1 MVLSPS
7 LSTLAEP
14 NQNLKG
20 QGPECLCDAV
30 HNSKPPRKQNGCGEK
45 TVGSGRTKR
54 KIQDSKLICDVS
66 GGEKHHGKIKPGK
79 RDGDREPTGH
89 SRAPLFRTVR
99 QDLPMSE

>member
-1 MVLSPS
+1 MVLSLS

-66 GGEKHHGKIKPGK
+66 GGEKHHGKKSSQVKGM
-79 RDGDREPTGH
+79 GTGSQQDTPVLLYSGRSDKI
-89 SRAPLFRTVR
+89 SR
-99 QDLPMSE
+99 

>member
-1 MVLSPS
+1 MVLSLS

-20 QGPECLCDAV
+20 EGPECLCDAV
-30 HNSKPPRKQNGCGEK
+30 HKSKPPRKQNGCGEK

-66 GGEKHHGKIKPGK
+66 GGEKHHGKKSSQVKG
-79 RDGDREPTGH
+79 TGTGSQQDTPVLLYSGQSDKI
-89 SRAPLFRTVR
+89 SR
-99 QDLPMSE
+99 